1 MKPMFEFLQCSKYEK
16 PSKFK
21 LSFWLFISLCS
32 SIEAAESVP
41 VRTQIL
47 SELAIYPE
55 SAAPAV
61 SVSLNNSA
69 IASQV
74 DALVLD
80 VPVRVGDSV
89 KAGAVLVQ
97 LSCRDFELDLARLQA
112 ERLATQAKLELSQ
125 WQLKQ
130 AETLAQQQ
138 TLPEEQVQEKRSQL
152 AVLRGNIAAH
162 AARIETTGRQ
172 ISHCTV
178 KAPFAGVVTERLI
191 AVGQFASRGAALV
204 RLLDISQPEISAQIS
219 SLETPALQKAD
230 SLVFEHNGEH
240 YPLHLRT
247 VLPTIRTETGTQE
260 VRLDFVE
267 RKAEPGAAGR
277 LVWRGKV
284 MHVPAELLVKRGEQ
298 LGVFINQ
305 AGTAHFHALADAQS
319 GRPAAISLPADTQ
332 IIVTG
337 QFALNEGAAIKGEPV
352 PVKGDR

>member
-1 MKPMFEFLQCSKYEK
+1 M
-16 PSKFK
+16 
-21 LSFWLFISLCS
+21 
-32 SIEAAESVP
+32 
-41 VRTQIL
+41 
-47 SELAIYPE
+47 
-55 SAAPAV
+55 
-61 SVSLNNSA
+61 
-69 IASQV
+69 
-74 DALVLD
+74 
-80 VPVRVGDSV
+80 
-89 KAGAVLVQ
+89 
-97 LSCRDFELDLARLQA
+97 
-112 ERLATQAKLELSQ
+112 
-125 WQLKQ
+125 
-130 AETLAQQQ
+130 
-138 TLPEEQVQEKRSQL
+138 
-152 AVLRGNIAAH
+152 
-162 AARIETTGRQ
+162 
-172 ISHCTV
+172 
-178 KAPFAGVVTERLI
+178 
-191 AVGQFASRGAALV
+191 
-204 RLLDISQPEISAQIS
+204 
-219 SLETPALQKAD
+219 
-230 SLVFEHNGEH
+230 FEHNGEH